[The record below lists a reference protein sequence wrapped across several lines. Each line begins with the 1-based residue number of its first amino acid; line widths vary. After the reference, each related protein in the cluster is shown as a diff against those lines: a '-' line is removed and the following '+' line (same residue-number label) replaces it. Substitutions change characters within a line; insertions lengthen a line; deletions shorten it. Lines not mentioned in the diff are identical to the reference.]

1 MKYSALVIGSSG
13 AIAQAVLNKL
23 LQTRAPEQIV
33 AISRHHKPADLPDI
47 NWHQSDYSEA
57 DMQRLVDSFKQSGLS
72 FDRVFICHG
81 VLHDDSVSPEKRLE
95 DLDAASMLHVLNIN
109 AVTPALWLKYL
120 LPVLKKSEQCHVA
133 VFSARVGSISDNHL
147 GGWYSYRASKATLNM
162 LLKTTAIEYA
172 RRAPGVKLV
181 AFHPG
186 TTDTELS
193 RPFSKNVPKGK
204 LFSPDFVAA
213 QLLMILDTLAPDGE
227 LSYLDWNRDPIN
239 W

>member
-1 MKYSALVIGSSG
+1 MNYSALVIGGSG
-13 AIAQAVLNKL
+13 AIAQAVINKL
-23 LQTRAPEQIV
+23 LQSRAPEQIV
-33 AISRHHKPADLPDI
+33 AVSRHQKPADMPEID
-47 NWHQSDYSEA
+47 WRQSDYSEPE
-57 DMQRLVDSFKQSGLS
+57 MQRLVDAFKQSGLT
-72 FDRVFICHG
+72 FDRVIICHG
-81 VLHDDSVSPEKRLE
+81 VLHDDRVSPEKRLE
-95 DLDAASMLHVLNIN
+95 DLDASAMLHVLNIN

-162 LLKTTAIEYA
+162 VLKTTAIEYA

-186 TTDTELS
+186 TTDTALS
-193 RPFSKNVPKGK
+193 RPFSKNVPEGK
-204 LFSPDFVAA
+204 LFSPDFVAD
-213 QLLMILDTLAPDGE
+213 QLLMILDSVAPDGK
-227 LSYLDWNRDPIN
+227 LAYLDWNRDPIN